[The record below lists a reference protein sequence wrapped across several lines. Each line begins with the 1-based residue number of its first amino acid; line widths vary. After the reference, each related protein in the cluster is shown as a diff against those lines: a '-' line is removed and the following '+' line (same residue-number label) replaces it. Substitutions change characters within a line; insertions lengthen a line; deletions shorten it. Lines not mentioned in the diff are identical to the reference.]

1 MANEFGKSF
10 MLYKARNSGDG
21 AASQWSLGSKKDCVF
36 LEMANQVGKDA
47 NDNAKFDWD
56 NKIVFKL
63 GEADIGEVLS
73 TLVGMQQAIG
83 PFDPTKNK
91 HKGLYHSNKHG
102 NAILHLGK
110 DEHQRFRIY
119 LSVKRDGVQTLVQHT
134 FTKGEACIL
143 SNLLRRA
150 IEVMYMWD

>member
-1 MANEFGKSF
+1 MTKEFGKSF

-21 AASQWSLGSKKDCVF
+21 AASQFSLSSKKDCVF
-36 LEMANQVGKDA
+36 LEMANQVGRDD
-47 NDNAKFDWD
+47 NDNAKFDWS

-63 GEADIGEVLS
+63 DEADIGEILS
-73 TLVGMQQAIG
+73 TLVEMQQAIG
-83 PFDPTKNK
+83 PFDPVKNK

-102 NAILHLGK
+102 NAILYLGK
-110 DEHQRFRIY
+110 DEHQIFRIR
-119 LSVKRDGVQTLVQHT
+119 LSTKRGEVKKVVQHT

-143 SNLLRRA
+143 STLLRRA